1 MSRTGGPGSSPAC
14 RDPQPQRRH
23 TCPQS
28 SCSAYAGNPFSGHVL
43 SHGAW
48 PAFSSVFL
56 NYDSPF
62 CIGTGAAAPW
72 PAFPRTRGNTSGSPH
87 GSHPWTFRWLGT
99 TLNLQFNGVC
109 FVKLR
114 ILTPLIVKERIED
127 GANEKAAL
135 RFPITALSFASISIF
150 PG

>member
-1 MSRTGGPGSSPAC
+1 MSAVLCADNVGMVQAGVLRYPG
-14 RDPQPQRRH
+14 
-23 TCPQS
+23 
-28 SCSAYAGNPFSGHVL
+28 SAYAGNPFSGHVL

-114 ILTPLIVKERIED
+114 ILTPL
-127 GANEKAAL
+127 
-135 RFPITALSFASISIF
+135 T
-150 PG
+150 